1 MLKYTHNLDQA
12 AGDIENAV
20 KSVLEKGYRTSDIYE
35 DGMKKVGCREMQA
48 LIVEEIR
55 K

>member
-20 KSVLEKGYRTSDIYE
+20 KSVLEEGYWTSDIYE
-35 DGMKKVGCREMQA
+35 DGMDAGRCER
-48 LIVEEIR
+48 
-55 K
+55 